1 MRLHRLHAAAT
12 AVVMW
17 PLETLVRL
25 TDRTIYAWHQRRDR
39 SLHQKLTRQ
48 VARDVTA
55 AEDPQAVTEQILAAA
70 YKAFYEST
78 PHPTA

>member
-1 MRLHRLHAAAT
+1 
-12 AVVMW
+12 MW
-17 PLETLVRL
+17 PLEAL
-25 TDRTIYAWHQRRDR
+25 DRAIYAWRQRRDR
-39 SLHQKLTRQ
+39 NLHQELARQ
-48 VARDVTA
+48 AALDVTA

>member
-1 MRLHRLHAAAT
+1 MRSERIHAAAV

-17 PLETLVRL
+17 PLEVLCAL
-25 TDRTIYAWHQRRDR
+25 IDRAVYARRRRRDR
-39 SLHQKLTRQ
+39 GLHQELARQ

-70 YKAFYEST
+70 YKAFYESS

>member
-17 PLETLVRL
+17 PLETL
-25 TDRTIYAWHQRRDR
+25 DRAIYAWHQRRDR
-39 SLHQKLTRQ
+39 GLHQKLARQ
-48 VARDVTA
+48 TALDVTA